1 MFQLRIG
8 VPTRYTHKVPASFIA
23 SFTTLLTL
31 AGLAF
36 CALSLWSA
44 RSFYRD
50 VRRRRPI
57 TEYPSVSI
65 LKSLKGRDAGLYDAL
80 RTHCR
85 QDYPGAHEIILGLSD
100 MNDLAAAEILRLQEA
115 FPEASIRLIHCPE
128 VLGAN
133 GKVSNLIQLLPH
145 ARYDH
150 IVISDGDIAV
160 APGYLR
166 RIMADFHT
174 KGKKAVGM
182 VTAPYRG
189 EAHGAVLTLG
199 SKLEALGIATD
210 FFPGVLSARLLERG
224 LRFGLGSTLA
234 VTREAL
240 NAAGGLLP
248 LVDQLADDYQLGA
261 RIAAAGYRVVL
272 SGEVVATAVP
282 AYSFA
287 EYWAHQL
294 RWARTVRD
302 SRRAGYLGLALTYAV
317 PWALLNVVANGA
329 DGPSLALGAIVFGV
343 RLVVA
348 LSIGVGLLGDRQT
361 LRELWLVPLRD
372 CLGLALWFWS
382 FADDTVVWRGTR
394 FRLKQGTLIP
404 DPAAPTERVPS

>member
-1 MFQLRIG
+1 M
-8 VPTRYTHKVPASFIA
+8 PASAIA
-23 SFTTLLTL
+23 TLTTLFTL
-31 AGLAF
+31 SGLAF

-57 TEYPSVSI
+57 SDYPSVSI

-80 RTHCR
+80 ASHCR
-85 QDYPGAHEIILGLSD
+85 QDYPGTTEMILGVSD
-100 MNDLAAAEILRLQEA
+100 ASDPAATEIQRLQAE
-115 FPEASIRLIHCPE
+115 FPAAGIRLIHCPE

-145 ARYDH
+145 ARFDH

-160 APGYLR
+160 GPGYLR
-166 RIMADFHT
+166 RILADFHT
-174 KGKKAVGM
+174 RGKKPVGM

-189 EAHGAVLTLG
+189 EPHGTLG
-199 SKLEALGIATD
+199 SRLEALGIATD

-240 NAAGGLLP
+240 SAAGGLVP
-248 LVDQLADDYQLGA
+248 LVDRLADDYQLGA
-261 RIAAAGYRVVL
+261 RIAAAGFRIVL
-272 SGEVVATAVP
+272 SGEVVSTAVP

-302 SRRAGYLGLALTYAV
+302 SRRAGYIGLVLTYAV
-317 PWALLNVVANGA
+317 PWALVNIAANGA
-329 DGPSLALGAIVFGV
+329 DGPSLTLGAIVLGV
-343 RLVVA
+343 RLIVA
-348 LSIGVGLLGDRQT
+348 MSIGVGLLGDRQT
-361 LRELWLVPLRD
+361 LRDLWLVPLRD

-382 FADDTVVWRGTR
+382 FADNTVMWRGEEFLLR
-394 FRLKQGTLIP
+394 RGVL
-404 DPAAPTERVPS
+404 ERQPRPPRGL

>member
-1 MFQLRIG
+1 
-8 VPTRYTHKVPASFIA
+8 VPASSIA

-36 CALSLWSA
+36 CALSLWGA

-50 VRRRRPI
+50 FRRRRPA
-57 TEYPSVSI
+57 TDYPSISI
-65 LKSLKGRDAGLYDAL
+65 LKSLKGLDAGLYDAL
-80 RTHCR
+80 RSHCR
-85 QDYPGAHEIILGLSD
+85 QDYPGASELILGLSD
-100 MNDLAAAEILRLQEA
+100 LTDPAALEVLRLQEA

-128 VLGAN
+128 TLGAN

-145 ARYDH
+145 ARFNH
-150 IVISDGDIAV
+150 IVISDGDIMV
-160 APGYLR
+160 GQSYLR
-166 RIMADFHT
+166 RIMADFET
-174 KGKKAVGM
+174 RGKKPVGM

-189 EAHGAVLTLG
+189 EAQTTHTTLG
-199 SKLEALGIATD
+199 SRLEALGIATD
-210 FFPGVLSARLLERG
+210 FFPGVLSARLIERG

-234 VTREAL
+234 VTRKAL
-240 NAAGGLLP
+240 DASGGLLP

-272 SGEVVATAVP
+272 SGEVVVTAVP
-282 AYSFA
+282 AYTFG

-317 PWALLNVVANGA
+317 PWALVNIAANGA
-329 DGPSLALGAIVFGV
+329 DGPSLVLGAIVLGV

-348 LSIGVGLLGDRQT
+348 LSIGLGLLGDPRT
-361 LRELWLVPLRD
+361 LRDLWLVPLRD

-382 FADDTVVWRGTR
+382 FADNTVVWRGMR
-394 FRLKQGTLIP
+394 FRLQQGTLIP
-404 DPAAPTERVPS
+404 DPAVPTEQVPS

>member
-1 MFQLRIG
+1 VL
-8 VPTRYTHKVPASFIA
+8 TTLIA

-44 RSFYRD
+44 RSFYRN

-57 TEYPSVSI
+57 TDYPPVTI
-65 LKSLKGRDAGLYDAL
+65 LKSLKGLDTGLYDAL
-80 RTHCR
+80 ASHCR
-85 QDYPGAHEIILGLSD
+85 QDYPGALELILGLSD
-100 MNDLAAAEILRLQEA
+100 ANDPAAAEILRLQEA
-115 FPEASIRLIHCPE
+115 FPEASIRLVHCPE

-133 GKVSNLIQLLPH
+133 GKVSNLIQLLRH
-145 ARYDH
+145 ARFDH
-150 IVISDGDIAV
+150 IIISDGDIAV

-166 RIMADFHT
+166 RILADFQT
-174 KGKKAVGM
+174 KGKKPVGM

-189 EAHGAVLTLG
+189 EAEGTLG
-199 SKLEALGIATD
+199 SRLEALGIATD
-210 FFPGVLSARLLERG
+210 FFPGVLSARLIERG

-240 NAAGGLLP
+240 SAAGGLVP

-317 PWALLNVVANGA
+317 PWALVNIAANGA

-361 LRELWLVPLRD
+361 LRDLWLVPLRD

-382 FADDTVVWRGTR
+382 FADNTVEWRGEQFLLR
-394 FRLKQGTLIP
+394 RGVLERRAR
-404 DPAAPTERVPS
+404 PAVQAPPARGL